1 MYLRGKGNDQKLR
14 LPTECKATE
23 YVVQEKWFVGLLL
36 IFLFIL
42 PVLTYK
48 LGEIEAQA
56 YGTLRATYR

>member
-14 LPTECKATE
+14 LPTEYKVRE

-42 PVLTYK
+42 PVLT
-48 LGEIEAQA
+48 
-56 YGTLRATYR
+56 